1 MAQAP
6 TNSSFWHHSRSNELK
21 AQIGKLEGL
30 DHRTPVNP
38 VLEAF
43 DVETE
48 ALLARLYG
56 ESHPY
61 LEAYKYASLGEA
73 EALINLPES
82 AQEQMAEDRPK
93 TAIQQ
98 RRQALLSIVTEMQD
112 LEAQEEKL
120 LTGEDRED
128 PPGYS

>member
-1 MAQAP
+1 MAQ
-6 TNSSFWHHSRSNELK
+6 TNASFRPDSRRSNELK

-30 DHRTPVNP
+30 HHRAPVDP

-48 ALLARLYG
+48 ALLGRLYG

-61 LEAYKYASLGEA
+61 LETYKYASLGEA
-73 EALINLPES
+73 EALLNLPES
-82 AQEQMAEDRPK
+82 AQEQLTEDRPK

-98 RRQALLSIVTEMQD
+98 RRQALLGIVTEMQD
-112 LEAQEEKL
+112 LEAKEENL